1 MSNMTFDE
9 ALERIKVEASETE
22 RQTIEAAEA
31 KAKKW
36 RAREERAIG
45 KGVKF
50 QRIRRITG
58 YLVGTT
64 DRFNDAKQH
73 EEKDR
78 VKHVAAVSVEKE
90 V

>member
-1 MSNMTFDE
+1 MTFDE
-9 ALERIKVEASETE
+9 ASERIKAMGETE
-22 RQTIEAAEA
+22 RQIVEAAEA

-64 DRFNDAKQH
+64 DRFNNAKQH

-78 VKHVAAVSVEKE
+78 VKHVAAIK
-90 V
+90 